1 MCVWK
6 VAPEDRLCKLCRLDG
21 CEDRIPPARRLGKVM
36 SRVRQMEVGEEIFV
50 PRQEHNAARTAATKL
65 NKVFGV
71 KYKVCRAGDS
81 ISVVR
86 IY

>member
-1 MCVWK
+1 
-6 VAPEDRLCKLCRLDG
+6 
-21 CEDRIPPARRLGKVM
+21 M

-71 KYKVCRAGDS
+71 KYKVCRAGDF